1 MEAKTFAAALK
12 SECKK
17 LIIGKDEYIDK
28 VIMAILAR
36 GNILFEDLP
45 GCGKTTLAKAISLAL
60 GLDFKRIQFVSDMLP
75 SDILGSNVFN
85 QRTSEFEFKEG
96 PIMTNI
102 VLADEINRALPR
114 TQSALLEA
122 MEERTISIDGV
133 QRKLPSPF
141 LLIATENPID
151 SDSTFPLP
159 SAAMDR
165 FLISISLGYPDI
177 DSEVK
182 MLQTDGVKAPFD
194 EIKRIC
200 TADELLRLQMEAD
213 EVHTSKTIERYIVSI
228 AARTRKDERIK
239 AGGSPRASR
248 SLYQASKAWALMN
261 GRAYVIP
268 EDVVA
273 ISEEVLSHR
282 IILSESAYYSG
293 AKPSDIIKDILKDTP
308 LDEICDLEDER

>member
-1 MEAKTFAAALK
+1 MEAKTFAALLK

-17 LIIGKDEYIDK
+17 VIIGKDEYIDK

-45 GCGKTTLAKAISLAL
+45 GCGKTTLSKAIALAL

-75 SDILGSNVFN
+75 GDILGSRIFN
-85 QRTSEFEFKEG
+85 QKTCDFEFKDG
-96 PIMTNI
+96 PIMTNV

-133 QRKLPSPF
+133 QKQLPSPF
-141 LLIATENPID
+141 FLIATENPID

-159 SAAMDR
+159 AAELDR
-165 FLISISLGYPDI
+165 FLISLSLGYPDTE
-177 DSEVK
+177 SEVR
-182 MLQTDGVKAPFD
+182 MLQIDGVTTPFD

-200 TADELLRLQMEAD
+200 TKEELLELQAAAAA
-213 EVHTSKTIERYIVSI
+213 VHTSRTIERYIVSI
-228 AARTRKDERIK
+228 VDRTRRDERVK

-248 SLYQASKAWALMN
+248 SLYQSSKAWAIIN
-261 GRAYVIP
+261 GRDYVIP
-268 EDVVA
+268 EDVTA
-273 ISEEVLSHR
+273 ISTEVLSHR

-293 AKPSDIIKDILKDTP
+293 MKPVDIIKDIVRETPIDEMNDLKD
-308 LDEICDLEDER
+308 EK